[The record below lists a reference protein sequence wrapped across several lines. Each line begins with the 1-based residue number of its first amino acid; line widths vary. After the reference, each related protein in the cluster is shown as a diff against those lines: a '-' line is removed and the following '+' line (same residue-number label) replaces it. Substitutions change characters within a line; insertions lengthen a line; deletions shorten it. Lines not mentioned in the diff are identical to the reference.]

1 MPTQSNLANGQWKK
15 MWLVVS
21 TTPQIL
27 QLLSPFQSPPHTSPY
42 CIRFWLASHIKTF
55 TFIDILFFHSRLI
68 RLFTTPYA
76 TRNDTWIWS
85 SISLISQASTLS
97 YLGFRL
103 VSPPAAN
110 VLVPPTVLCDK
121 DLRRFIFHSP
131 PFPAVTHRAL
141 FICTVLIKLG
151 EEQLEWD
158 LVYPYILLKQ
168 SVLPIIHFL
177 PHPPFDFMLY
187 FAQALPNLGAPLPV
201 ASS

>member
-21 TTPQIL
+21 TTPRSYNSCL
-27 QLLSPFQSPPHTSPY
+27 PSSFSPPHTSPY

-110 VLVPPTVLCDK
+110 VLVPPTVLLPLATK
-121 DLRRFIFHSP
+121 ILGGSFSIP
-131 PFPAVTHRAL
+131 PFLAVTHRAL

-177 PHPPFDFMLY
+177 PRPPFDFMLY
-187 FAQALPNLGAPLPV
+187 FA
-201 ASS
+201 